1 MIFKCINCGAEYP
14 VSPKTYLCPI
24 CSQNNDAKHPPMG
37 VLQTVYDCNKLKTTK
52 PDLFS
57 YLEAESFL
65 PLLPVNNKQ
74 NFSSLRV
81 GKTPMYEFKYEDK
94 TLFLKDDSQNPTYSY
109 KDRASNLVSAF
120 AKENNITTIA
130 TASTGNAGSSLAGI
144 CASQGQQAIIFVP
157 ANAPKAKL
165 TQIMMYG
172 ATLIPVEG
180 TYDDCFELSIAA
192 SKQFGWYNR
201 NTAYNPLTIEGKKTA
216 SYEIFADMHRQ
227 IPDFIFVP
235 VGDGVI
241 ISGIYRG
248 FEDLLKLEIINKM
261 PTIVAVQSAGSSNL
275 VGNLASSQPQF
286 SASNTIADSISVD
299 VPRNFYMAKKF
310 LEKYEGKGLIVE
322 DSEILEAARVLS
334 QNYGLFTEPASAA
347 AYAGYQNYDAKF
359 GFLENS
365 KIVIQLTGSGLKDL
379 EAVKSISKFPRPIK
393 PRLNQVEKFLEKRN
407 T

>member
-14 VSPKTYLCPI
+14 VSPETYLCPI
-24 CSQNNDAKHPPMG
+24 CSQNNDAKHPPLG
-37 VLQTVYDCNKLKTTK
+37 VLQTVYDYNKLKTT

-57 YLEAESFL
+57 YLETEAFL
-65 PLLPVNNKQ
+65 PLLPVNHKQ
-74 NFSSLRV
+74 SFSSLRV
-81 GKTPMYEFKYEDK
+81 GKTPMYEFKLGNK

-120 AKENNITTIA
+120 AKENKITTIA

-157 ANAPKAKL
+157 ASAPKAKL

-172 ATLIPVEG
+172 ATLVPVEG

-216 SYEIFADMHRQ
+216 SYEIFTDMHKQ
-227 IPDFIFVP
+227 APDFIFVP

-248 FEDLLKLEIINKM
+248 FEDLLKLGIINKI

-275 VGNLASSQPQF
+275 VGNLGSNQPQF
-286 SASNTIADSISVD
+286 SASNTIADSIAVD
-299 VPRNFYMAKKF
+299 VPRNYYMAKKF
-310 LEKYEGKGLIVE
+310 LEKYEGKGVIVK
-322 DSEILEAARVLS
+322 DSEILEAASDLS

-347 AYAGYQNYDAKF
+347 AYAGYQKYAGKF
-359 GFLENS
+359 GFPKNS

-379 EAVKSISKFPRPIK
+379 DAVKSISKFPRAIK
-393 PRLNQVEKFLEKRN
+393 PKLNEVEKFLEERKK
-407 T
+407 